1 MIDELKN
8 LVENDIDLKD
18 DEKFCAILGL
28 NPSKGARS
36 PLLWNAVFNKKSLPL
51 KMIPLDVKQDNIH
64 HVLTLLDNSQNFV
77 AGALAVPYKEEAFN
91 FFLNRLDSTVKK
103 IGAINCLYR
112 NNGQL
117 TGINT
122 DGEGAI
128 SALTSEVH
136 RKDFEKVIVLGSGG
150 TAKAVAAYLSPEL
163 GNVKNLVIASRNKNK
178 GSLIADKC
186 FGTWIDWDDI
196 QSNINDID
204 LLVNCTTVGSE
215 SDIKNSPIS
224 EKQIIDVPKSAIIYD
239 VIYQPIKTR
248 LLEIADKNELMNLGG
263 LKMNLEQAVIA
274 CHKGLNGSYS
284 LEEIRNIMRE
294 VE

>member
-1 MIDELKN
+1 MFDN
-8 LVENDIDLKD
+8 N
-18 DEKFCAILGL
+18 
-28 NPSKGARS
+28 
-36 PLLWNAVFNKKSLPL
+36 
-51 KMIPLDVKQDNIH
+51 QD
-64 HVLTLLDNSQNFV
+64 FV
-77 AGALAVPYKEEAFN
+77 AGALAVPYKEVAFN

-128 SALTSEVH
+128 SALTSQVH
-136 RKDFEKVIVLGSGG
+136 KKQFKKVIVLGSGG
-150 TAKAVAAYLSPEL
+150 TAKAVAAYLSPEI
-163 GNVKNLVIASRNKNK
+163 GNVKNLVIASRNNNE
-178 GSLIADKC
+178 GSLIAEKC
-186 FGTWIDWDDI
+186 LGTWIDWHDI

-204 LLVNCTTVGSE
+204 LLVNCTTIGSE

-224 EKQIIDVPKSAIIYD
+224 EKQITNIPKSAIIYD
-239 VIYQPIKTR
+239 VIYQPIQTR
-248 LLEIADKNELMNLGG
+248 LLEIADKNDFVNLGG

-274 CHKGLNGSYS
+274 CHKGLNGTYS
-284 LEEIRNIMRE
+284 LEEIRNIMRD